1 MRGLVAYDDD
11 LSDSEQ
17 EPRASS
23 SRSTPNDKSLKGSF
37 TVPSDTRRNIKSQ
50 IIIRK
55 PPASSKAHAR
65 TRTLEEEVEND
76 QNQLE
81 DYIPHSS
88 SSTPLPTQGDP
99 PSDDAPDELSQI
111 RALLKPP
118 PIPGSEDFGI
128 PPPSTEPCNAT
139 IEAKL
144 AQFHALKRDSKNPK
158 HFNDSLMSNR
168 TFRNPH
174 LYAKLVEFVDVDER
188 TTNFPKDIWDPEAV
202 RDEWFADKIAEV
214 QKARSEQQAESSGK
228 RSRIEFTTTAPPAKL
243 QERDKAATVLGGGR
257 RSRFGPGAGVSRST
271 AAYGSARE
279 LPYDKGNGRWK

>member
-11 LSDSEQ
+11 VSDSEQ

-65 TRTLEEEVEND
+65 TRTPEEGTENN
-76 QNQLE
+76 QNQSE
-81 DYIPHSS
+81 EPIPRSS
-88 SSTPLPTQGDP
+88 RSTSLPSEGDQATDTP
-99 PSDDAPDELSQI
+99 PDELRQI

-118 PIPGSEDFGI
+118 QIPGFEDFGI
-128 PPPSTEPCNAT
+128 PSPSTESCNAT

-144 AQFHALKRDSKNPK
+144 AQFHALKRDTKNPK

-168 TFRNPH
+168 SFRNPH

-188 TTNFPKDIWDPEAV
+188 ATNFSKEIWDPDAV

-228 RSRIEFTTTAPPAKL
+228 RSRIEFTATAPPAKL
-243 QERDKAATVLGGGR
+243 QERDETATVLGGGR
-257 RSRFGPGAGVSRST
+257 RSRFGSGAGVSRPT

-279 LPYDKGNGRWK
+279 LPYDKANGRRK